1 MQNTAHDIGLYR
13 IDARENMI
21 WVTET
26 RAAIARAM
34 ELTIAGG
41 LGV

>member
-1 MQNTAHDIGLYR
+1 
-13 IDARENMI
+13 MI